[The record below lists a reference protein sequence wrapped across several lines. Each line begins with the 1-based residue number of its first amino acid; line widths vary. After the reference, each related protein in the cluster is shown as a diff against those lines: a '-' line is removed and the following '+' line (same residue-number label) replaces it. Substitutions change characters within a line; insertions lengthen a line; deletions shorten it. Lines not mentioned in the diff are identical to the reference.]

1 MFHLVKLLLIYSV
14 PLVVLSPVI
23 DSFFGKLDKT
33 RDDIRILSEIFFH
46 ILVLILFWKYLESF
60 IETKFKIKGDNS
72 IIQAIILVGLQTNL
86 IDKLNFITQEHPI
99 RLFKFF

>member
-1 MFHLVKLLLIYSV
+1 MEGNARVVKSLDIVKILKDIRYLKLLASININ
-14 PLVVLSPVI
+14 P
-23 DSFFGKLDKT
+23 D
-33 RDDIRILSEIFFH
+33 
-46 ILVLILFWKYLESF
+46 